1 MSEPAKPF
9 RVRVF
14 ETLDT
19 DPDTEPGLYWIT
31 LALIGLIAA
40 NALAVILESVDA
52 LDDAYHSWFR
62 GFEIASLA
70 IFSVEYLLR
79 AWAITADPRYQK
91 PLVGRLRYLTTP
103 AALIDL
109 AAIAPS
115 YVLLVA
121 GGGADLRFL
130 FLLRFFRLFRLLKL
144 GRYTPAVHHLSEVF
158 KEKRADLTVALGAAM
173 VMLILSSCVLYIA
186 ERDAQP
192 DKFGN
197 IPEAM
202 WWSIITLT
210 TIGYGDVYPV
220 TVLGKIAGGATALIG
235 VGIVALP
242 TAILASGFHDRV
254 TKRKLFAP
262 EEPAKPKPAPE
273 QHCPNCGHHFH
284 AQTAE
289 APAR

>member
-19 DPDTEPGLYWIT
+19 DPETEPGLYWIT
-31 LALIGLIAA
+31 LGLIALIAA

-52 LDDAYHSWFR
+52 LEASYHGWFR
-62 GFEIASLA
+62 AFEYASLA

-79 AWAITADPRYQK
+79 AWSITADPRYQK
-91 PLVGRLRYLTTP
+91 PFVGRLRYVVTP

-115 YVLLVA
+115 LVILLG

-173 VMLILSSCVLYIA
+173 VMLVLSSCVLYIA

-197 IPEAM
+197 IPESM

-254 TKRKLFAP
+254 TKRKTLVP
-262 EEPAKPKPAPE
+262 DEPKKLPA
-273 QHCPNCGHHFH
+273 QQCPHCGHQFH
-284 AQTAE
+284 AQLAE